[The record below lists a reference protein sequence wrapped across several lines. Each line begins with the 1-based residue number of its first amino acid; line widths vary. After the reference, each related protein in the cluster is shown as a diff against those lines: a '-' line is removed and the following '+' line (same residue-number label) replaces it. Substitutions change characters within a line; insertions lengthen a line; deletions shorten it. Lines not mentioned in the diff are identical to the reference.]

1 MAARAGWFGSV
12 GRQVGLLGVLMLG
25 GLLGLAQ
32 ARSLAEIQQSK
43 EFRVCI
49 APMHPALAEVSP
61 PECWE
66 QCTFTGPVYDEV
78 VAFAA
83 TLGAEVQLKL
93 RRVVWDTQFHN
104 REGVTVRE
112 ASYTPEL
119 LASGTCDV
127 YPNHLTKRAW
137 RLTKLDIVTLIPNRM
152 MVLVHRTRQAQF
164 RTPADLAGK
173 VAAIEKDVS
182 QHSWLQDEN
191 TSTYAANPVRII
203 LMPFNDG
210 IKAVDAGEVDFTLL
224 DTDAAMWLTRY
235 QFKHAIVAFPVG
247 PTEEIGWAF
256 RKDDKDLQAAVQAFF
271 ETHEAMPISPLNRFG
286 KRRYGLSLTKFIALV
301 MAIK

>member
-12 GRQVGLLGVLMLG
+12 GRQVGLLGVLVLG

-49 APMHPALAEVSP
+49 APIHPALAEVTP

-112 ASYTPEL
+112 ASYTPAL

-210 IKAVDAGEVDFTLL
+210 IKAVEAGEVDFTLHGFRSGAVG
-224 DTDAAMWLTRY
+224 D
-235 QFKHAIVAFPVG
+235 PVSVQAYGGGVPGG
-247 PTEEIGWAF
+247 PTGGSWLGVSQRRSRPPGGCAGLFCGPAGRPEF
-256 RKDDKDLQAAVQAFF
+256 RLEGALDKDVWSVIDEIHRLG
-271 ETHEAMPISPLNRFG
+271 NG
-286 KRRYGLSLTKFIALV
+286 N
-301 MAIK
+301 